1 MVFMDGLRGK
11 LLAVLIAFALLPMAC
26 IGLLSFIEMNRA
38 SVDVQNNI
46 TSLST
51 TLNRSALAVGPDEA
65 DQVQLAVA
73 KARQYEQFF
82 LRIASENELIAAY
95 AAASSANESCVT
107 PPGIWIAPIGANQTV
122 SDMRDDT
129 VKSLCAP
136 AMVMQELHK
145 ADSSLHLSYIGT
157 EDGVLAVWPYSNK
170 TLSNA
175 ALFGYKDMSY
185 YSQAKRVMKTIWTG
199 PYVDSKDEDVITVT
213 TPFYRNGEFTGIA
226 GMDVSL
232 DPIFD
237 DLSSLKGRG
246 YPFIVDSSGLI
257 IYRPKNKPEN
267 RLRGLFASEN
277 LIKSDDAEV
286 RGLGKSLL
294 KGSSGAIVVG
304 LGSGDGYVAYAR
316 IDSLGW
322 TLCIAYVAE
331 EMSLPA
337 RYIDSGIRD
346 VAMSTTAGLDEATRR
361 IRDYALIIFV
371 ITVLSVLGAGYWLSS
386 RIDGQIASFI
396 RAADRISRGEFDVE
410 IAADEVLAPLGTAFN
425 KMADGLKVY
434 VEKVQADEAAQ
445 QVTEHEM
452 VFLED
457 VKCNLVPEALPSM
470 DGYDIRALYWPSD
483 VSRFDLYDIEEAG
496 GKIALTLASVGGD
509 GLQAAMLAVMSRT
522 LIRASSDRLDPA
534 RAVGGLNSQ
543 INRHGHGTNLAAFY
557 AILDP
562 IDHTLEY
569 VNAGFN
575 PPFIVDPGGMVD
587 TLGGGGV
594 ALGMLDR
601 MSLEKTL
608 IPIQHGDVLVMY
620 SDGVVEEQDE
630 HGKSFG
636 IGRLIN
642 LVIANRERP
651 AAEILLAA
659 EKELLDHS
667 KTIQTANDV
676 TLIILKRE

>member
-1 MVFMDGLRGK
+1 MDGLRGK

-145 ADSSLHLSYIGT
+145 ADSSLYLSYIGT

-185 YSQAKRVMKTIWTG
+185 YSQAKRMMKTIWTG
-199 PYVDSKDEDVITVT
+199 PYVDSKGEDVITVT
-213 TPFYRNGEFTGIA
+213 TPFYRDGEFTGIA

-267 RLRGLFASEN
+267 RLRDLFASEN

-337 RYIDSGIRD
+337 RYI
-346 VAMSTTAGLDEATRR
+346 
-361 IRDYALIIFV
+361 
-371 ITVLSVLGAGYWLSS
+371 
-386 RIDGQIASFI
+386 
-396 RAADRISRGEFDVE
+396 
-410 IAADEVLAPLGTAFN
+410 
-425 KMADGLKVY
+425 
-434 VEKVQADEAAQ
+434 
-445 QVTEHEM
+445 
-452 VFLED
+452 
-457 VKCNLVPEALPSM
+457 
-470 DGYDIRALYWPSD
+470 
-483 VSRFDLYDIEEAG
+483 
-496 GKIALTLASVGGD
+496 
-509 GLQAAMLAVMSRT
+509 
-522 LIRASSDRLDPA
+522 
-534 RAVGGLNSQ
+534 
-543 INRHGHGTNLAAFY
+543 
-557 AILDP
+557 
-562 IDHTLEY
+562 
-569 VNAGFN
+569 
-575 PPFIVDPGGMVD
+575 
-587 TLGGGGV
+587 
-594 ALGMLDR
+594 
-601 MSLEKTL
+601 
-608 IPIQHGDVLVMY
+608 
-620 SDGVVEEQDE
+620 
-630 HGKSFG
+630 
-636 IGRLIN
+636 
-642 LVIANRERP
+642 
-651 AAEILLAA
+651 
-659 EKELLDHS
+659 
-667 KTIQTANDV
+667 
-676 TLIILKRE
+676 